1 MPEPR
6 TDATAIALGDTVYVF
21 GGTGLAGP
29 TTTIYRL
36 KLTKGLPTVQDD
48 GQLLGWASA
57 PTSQQLPQPRA
68 NAVSFSANGSL
79 YVIGGVDASG
89 VPQDTTY
96 WAVPDATT
104 GDLPAW
110 NQLDQ
115 TQLPEA
121 RASSAIA
128 AIGSYAYV
136 IAGRGTD
143 GALASTARA
152 NISPLPPYFQLGLL
166 GATIPALSIKGE
178 IGQQL
183 GYINAMTVGMIN
195 FVLLI
200 LLGYALSHRDA
211 SMRLL
216 EKLSRGKIKAPR
228 EDEYVPGP

>member
-1 MPEPR
+1 M
-6 TDATAIALGDTVYVF
+6 
-21 GGTGLAGP
+21 
-29 TTTIYRL
+29 
-36 KLTKGLPTVQDD
+36 
-48 GQLLGWASA
+48 
-57 PTSQQLPQPRA
+57 
-68 NAVSFSANGSL
+68 
-79 YVIGGVDASG
+79 
-89 VPQDTTY
+89 
-96 WAVPDATT
+96 
-104 GDLPAW
+104 
-110 NQLDQ
+110 
-115 TQLPEA
+115 
-121 RASSAIA
+121 A

-136 IAGRGTD
+136 IAGHGTD
-143 GALASTARA
+143 GALASTVRS